1 MVAFELPFPPSS
13 NTYYRRGR
21 YATYL
26 GPSGRAFK
34 TLVAELISTQGQ
46 GIDLPLEGRLSV
58 FLSLYS
64 PTRRSYDIDNRIK
77 AVLDSLQDAGVFE
90 NDEQIDELCI
100 ARKEVTKGGKCK
112 VVIVPAKG
120 ASTAS

>member
-1 MVAFELPFPPSS
+1 MVAFDLPFPPSA

-26 GPSGRAFK
+26 APNGRAFK
-34 TLVAELISTQGQ
+34 TLVAELISTHRQASVF
-46 GIDLPLEGRLSV
+46 PLEGRLSV

-77 AVLDSLQDAGVFE
+77 AVLDSLQDAGVYE

-100 ARKEVTKGGKCK
+100 ARKEVTKGGKCQ

-120 ASTAS
+120 AITAS